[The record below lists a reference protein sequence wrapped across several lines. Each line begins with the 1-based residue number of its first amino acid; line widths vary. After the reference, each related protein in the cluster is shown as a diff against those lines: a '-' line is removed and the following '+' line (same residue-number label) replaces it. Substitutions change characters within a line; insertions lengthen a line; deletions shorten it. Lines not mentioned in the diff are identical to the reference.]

1 MQRKI
6 NFEVIKIKKKM
17 EPTQVSV
24 IAIKCH
30 RLGKRTA
37 SDRNSSKHENSYF
50 ELGGP
55 VSTPKFCKLTLERK
69 RSANDVKN
77 KIIEDICLLTSVFE
91 ARSVSIADQEI
102 LFNVFGW
109 KEIERINQ
117 NPTATC

>member
-17 EPTQVSV
+17 EPMQLSV

-30 RLGKRTA
+30 QLGKRRPL
-37 SDRNSSKHENSYF
+37 DRNSLKHENSYF

-55 VSTPKFCKLTLERK
+55 LLTLKFGKLTLKRK
-69 RSANDVKN
+69 RSVDDVKN
-77 KIIEDICLLTSVFE
+77 KIIEDICLLTLVFE
-91 ARSVSIADQEI
+91 AKSVSIADQEI

-117 NPTATC
+117 NPTVTR